1 MPSSGCLM
9 PSSGYVSERLLRP
22 KCDHVGSSDSF
33 VLSSIQKEPKVRATR
48 KETIPAMAASC
59 ALSAPSSFLAHQ
71 PLYQNKPNK
80 RLTPCL
86 PSPRAVALRVGAA
99 KLPPGV
105 SDTSGEK
112 NASGYCKRL
121 VQRVSTVSCSFSV
134 VFRLKCPGCS
144 QS

>member
-1 MPSSGCLM
+1 
-9 PSSGYVSERLLRP
+9 
-22 KCDHVGSSDSF
+22 
-33 VLSSIQKEPKVRATR
+33 
-48 KETIPAMAASC
+48 MAASC

-86 PSPRAVALRVGAA
+86 PSPRAVALRVSAA

-144 QS
+144 QSSLFLGFHRDCRDLELQGLHDWPHRHLPCGTGNEGIHYIV